1 MDKELNE
8 IYWTRETI
16 KNRWNEQGIRKDLD
30 EETIVRKFRRIL
42 ENKLW
47 LSKEEVEWFKV
58 TRKGNQKHFVFNK
71 EVDVP
76 ERMDKLFAIF
86 EKDNIKELVSVENE
100 KIVKTIL
107 AEILPNPYEETKY
120 SPKEEIQKCLDFLDK
135 MKEFSIFKETEFNV
149 AFEMIEEMQNFMYKA
164 KEEIKEGKNDCV
176 RMKEYEIKEELIWKK
191 SIIFKRVNEFFI
203 LADQKYYFYMILSEA
218 INENCN
224 IQKCWENTCQ
234 WGDKWLKV
242 IERIKC
248 IREAEKFYNI
258 FELFE
263 VNKEFPIIKIDEKEK
278 NTYFERLSLDSNEEL
293 KEYEQLFARIGI
305 DKICSDIIEEFEQK
319 KGDKEENEVETVDNR
334 TKCIKKCMN
343 KMDEVQSAI
352 LEMLTKSDRDRIKE
366 MALDELIR
374 MEETGEDNTQEL
386 QEKIDVEKEVQEK
399 ADAEQESQVISDV
412 EQGVQEKTDLKQE
425 LREENVMEQ
434 EVQTVGSEQKN
445 LVDVIKNIRNM
456 DRVGKGRMIGK
467 YIYLK
472 RKGREKSELCK
483 DLEYVYAIK
492 QKEGETILK
501 YLPYR
506 NFINI

>member
-1 MDKELNE
+1 MVDKELSE

-16 KNRWNEQGIRKDLD
+16 KNRWNEQGIRKELN
-30 EETIVRKFRRIL
+30 EEAIVRAFRRIL
-42 ENKLW
+42 ENKLG
-47 LSKEEVEWFKV
+47 LSKEVIEWFKV
-58 TRKGNQKHFVFNK
+58 ARKGNQKHFVFNK

-107 AEILPNPYEETKY
+107 TEILPNPYEEIKY

-135 MKEFSIFKETEFNV
+135 MKNFSIFKETEFNV
-149 AFEMIEEMQNFMYKA
+149 VSEMIEEMQNFMYKA
-164 KEEIKEGKNDCV
+164 KEEIKEEKNDCV

-218 INENCN
+218 INENCS
-224 IQKCWENTCQ
+224 IQRCWESTCQ
-234 WGDKWLKV
+234 WGNKWIKI

-263 VNKEFPIIKIDEKEK
+263 VNNEFQIIKIDEKEK
-278 NTYFERLSLDSNEEL
+278 NNCLKRLSLDSNEEL
-293 KEYEQLFARIGI
+293 KEYEQLFVRIGI

-319 KGDKEENEVETVDNR
+319 KGDKEENEIEKVNNR
-334 TKCIKKCMN
+334 TKCIKKCMD
-343 KMDEVQSAI
+343 KMDEVQRAI
-352 LEMLTKSDRDRIKE
+352 LEKLTKSDRDRIKE

-374 MEETGEDNTQEL
+374 MEETGEENTQEL
-386 QEKIDVEKEVQEK
+386 QEKIDVEQEGQEK
-399 ADAEQESQVISDV
+399 TDTEQESQ
-412 EQGVQEKTDLKQE
+412 EKTDSKQE
-425 LREENVMEQ
+425 LREENAMEQ
-434 EVQTVGSEQKN
+434 EVQTVANEQKS
-445 LVDVIKNIRNM
+445 LVDVIDAIRNM
-456 DRVGKGRMIGK
+456 DKVQFGRMIGK
-467 YIYLK
+467 YIYQK
-472 RKGREKSELCK
+472 RKEREESELQK

-492 QKEGETILK
+492 QAESENILK